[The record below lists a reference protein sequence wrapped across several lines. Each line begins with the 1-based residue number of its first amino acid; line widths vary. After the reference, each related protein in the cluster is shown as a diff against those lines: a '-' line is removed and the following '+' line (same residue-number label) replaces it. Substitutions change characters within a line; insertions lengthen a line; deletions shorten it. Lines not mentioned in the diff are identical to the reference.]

1 MVYRP
6 QDRIWTA
13 SAPTGGPLSVA
24 DLSDHLRVTGDAE
37 DAVIGAIGY
46 ASAAHVEAYT
56 QRLLTPRTCTLLL
69 SDLPAGTEPIE
80 LPGGAVVSL
89 TSVVADGV
97 TLTGCSVAGHSPAL
111 LLRSTDWPT
120 VTGEGFPVTITY
132 VAGMTIIPFDLRM
145 ALKLIS
151 ADLYENRANSSEM
164 ALREV
169 PISACRLMDLHRIK
183 PI

>member
-13 SAPTGGPLSVA
+13 SAPTVAPLSVA
-24 DLSDHLRVTGDAE
+24 DLRDHLRVTGDAE
-37 DAVIGAIGY
+37 DGVIAAMGY
-46 ASAAHVEAYT
+46 AAAAHMEAYT
-56 QRLLTPRTCTLLL
+56 QRLMTPRTCTLLL
-69 SDLPAGTEPIE
+69 SDLPSGVEPIE
-80 LPGGAVVSL
+80 LPGGSVVSL

-97 TLTGCSVAGHSPAL
+97 TVTGCSVVGHSPAL
-111 LLRSTDWPT
+111 LIPSTDWPT
-120 VTGEGFPVTITY
+120 VTGDGYPVTITY
-132 VAGMTIIPFDLRM
+132 VAGMTVVPFDLRM

-151 ADLYENRANSSEM
+151 ADLYENRANSSEL

-169 PISACRLMDLHRIK
+169 PTSAAMLMNMHRIM